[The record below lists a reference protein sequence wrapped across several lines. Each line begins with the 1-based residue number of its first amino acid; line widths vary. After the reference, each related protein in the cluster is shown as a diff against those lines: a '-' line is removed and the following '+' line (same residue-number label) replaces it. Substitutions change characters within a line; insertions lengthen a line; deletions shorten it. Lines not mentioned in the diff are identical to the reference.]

1 LVYHINHPAY
11 TMQMLFI

>member
-1 LVYHINHPAY
+1 VYHINHPAY